1 MKVSKTI
8 STKSGLIL
16 SSLIYIAGILMLSA
30 FTQGYMKESKIVSV
44 NGTTTEILCALGLEL
59 ALVGV
64 DVTSTYP
71 ASVEKLPKVGH
82 NRNISAEG
90 IVALSP
96 DLIVGTANDLTAQT
110 IEQLNTANVKTK
122 LFKQEYSVEGT
133 KSLIRQVATEFKKEA
148 KGEEIIRQL
157 DADIAGLNKPKT
169 KKKVLFIYARGAGTM
184 MVAGKGTP
192 VQKMIELAGG
202 ENAVNDFNDYKP
214 LTAEALVA
222 ADPDVLLLFDSG
234 LKSLNGIDGILKLQ
248 GVTDTK
254 AGKNKKI
261 VEMDGQLLTG
271 FGPRLGKALKEL
283 SSKIH

>member
-8 STKSGLIL
+8 STKFGLIL
-16 SSLIYIAGILMLSA
+16 SSLIYVAGILMLSA

-44 NGTTTEILCALGLEL
+44 NGTTTEILCALGLEP

-64 DVTSTYP
+64 DVASTYP

-96 DLIVGTANDLTAQT
+96 DLIVGTANDLKAQT

-234 LKSLNGIDGILKLQ
+234 LKSLNGIDGILKIQ
-248 GVTDTK
+248 GVTETK

>member
-1 MKVSKTI
+1 MR
-8 STKSGLIL
+8 
-16 SSLIYIAGILMLSA
+16 
-30 FTQGYMKESKIVSV
+30 ESKIVSV
-44 NGTTTEILCALGLEL
+44 NGTTTEILCALGLEP

-96 DLIVGTANDLTAQT
+96 DLIVGTTNDLKAQT

-157 DADIAGLNKPKT
+157 DADISGLNKPKA
-169 KKKVLFIYARGAGTM
+169 KKKVLFVYARGAGTM

-234 LKSLNGIDGILKLQ
+234 LRSLNGIDGVLKIQ
-248 GVTDTK
+248 GVAETK

-283 SSKIH
+283 SSKIQ